1 MRSRVDSIRSF
12 RVMDVLERALA
23 REAAGHSVIHLEI
36 GEPDFA
42 TPDEVI
48 AAGISAL
55 RADHT
60 RYVQAL
66 GIPALREAIAASYAP
81 ADLDPERVAVAP
93 GSSGALQLVMGLLLR
108 EGDEVLLA
116 DPGYPCNANFVRLY
130 GGVPRLLPS
139 GPDSGYQLTAQRVAD
154 AWGPK
159 TRVVMVATPAN
170 PTGALIAP
178 EELEAIADTVAARG
192 GYLIV
197 DEIYQGLV
205 YDRAPLSM
213 LASRDEVFV
222 VNSFSKYHGMTGW
235 RIGWLVMPHQYR
247 EAITRLAQNL
257 FISTS
262 TPAQFAALRALG
274 PDLRVEFERRRKVF
288 HQRRDFLVPA
298 LRGLGFGVPLLPA
311 GAFYVYADV
320 SGLGYTGE
328 QLAHELLEEADVAI
342 TPGADFGSYRAA
354 EHVRFSY
361 AASLEALS
369 EAVAR
374 MGRFFAGPAH

>member
-1 MRSRVDSIRSF
+1 
-12 RVMDVLERALA
+12 
-23 REAAGHSVIHLEI
+23 
-36 GEPDFA
+36 
-42 TPDEVI
+42 
-48 AAGISAL
+48 
-55 RADHT
+55 
-60 RYVQAL
+60 
-66 GIPALREAIAASYAP
+66 
-81 ADLDPERVAVAP
+81 
-93 GSSGALQLVMGLLLR
+93 
-108 EGDEVLLA
+108 VLLA

-178 EELEAIADTVAARG
+178 EELEAIAGTVAARG